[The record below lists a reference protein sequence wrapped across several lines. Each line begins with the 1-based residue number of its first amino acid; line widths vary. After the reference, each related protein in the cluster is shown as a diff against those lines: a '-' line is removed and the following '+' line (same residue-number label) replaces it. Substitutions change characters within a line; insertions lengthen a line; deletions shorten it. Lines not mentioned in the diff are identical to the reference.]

1 MGPVDPGTPARETS
15 VSEALLMPLTAR
27 GRVALIALWLMSE
40 IVVGTVLTVMMPDPT
55 ITCWRPIW
63 KRWFQ
68 QSRYRSL

>member
-1 MGPVDPGTPARETS
+1 M
-15 VSEALLMPLTAR
+15 SEALLMPLAAR

-55 ITCWRPIW
+55 ITVLAADLETMV
-63 KRWFQ
+63 Q